1 MHLVSC
7 IPELLFVLLLMVA
20 LQKKFIW
27 IAMFLLCVLK
37 KIYLCCVVKFKS
49 VLLKIVTYVS
59 AMCSYRWL
67 ASRT

>member
-37 KIYLCCVVKFKS
+37 KNLF
-49 VLLKIVTYVS
+49 VLRCQV
-59 AMCSYRWL
+59 
-67 ASRT
+67 